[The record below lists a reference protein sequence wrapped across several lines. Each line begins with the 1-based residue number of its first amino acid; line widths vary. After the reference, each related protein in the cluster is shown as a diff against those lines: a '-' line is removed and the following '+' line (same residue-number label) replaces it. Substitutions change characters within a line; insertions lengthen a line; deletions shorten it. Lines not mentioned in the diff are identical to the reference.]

1 LSLLTIDEEDGKSHF
16 NLDDLLIDNSKS
28 SSKKKKKLLKK
39 YDEEKKTI
47 DDFKVKINILKLL
60 DKISLN

>member
-39 YDEEKKTI
+39 NDEEKKPI
-47 DDFKVKINILKLL
+47 DDFKVRINF
-60 DKISLN
+60 